1 MKAEE
6 AEAPALLI
14 KLSRLQCVLLLNT
27 VCLTHAHTASRYTL
41 IQRLQLMLYIY
52 NLLQTFLYSDMQIG
66 ELRGQKHSEN
76 LTRVPQSPRV
86 QSQLGGSKISWG
98 GGGEGRGGV
107 KQENATPETIVFSA
121 YRKPVSFIIIIS
133 LSFFIIALLLSGE
146 LSCPSETPKEALRR
160 DRWKQLLININITA
174 KDIWKTKVMH
184 NVYMR
189 NKS

>member
-98 GGGEGRGGV
+98 GGGVGRGGEGLNRRMRLPRPSSSV
-107 KQENATPETIVFSA
+107 HIE
-121 YRKPVSFIIIIS
+121 S
-133 LSFFIIALLLSGE
+133 LS
-146 LSCPSETPKEALRR
+146 PSSSSSACHSSSSLC
-160 DRWKQLLININITA
+160 
-174 KDIWKTKVMH
+174 
-184 NVYMR
+184 
-189 NKS
+189 S

>member
-6 AEAPALLI
+6 DEAPALLI
-14 KLSRLQCVLLLNT
+14 KLSRLQYVLLLNT

-98 GGGEGRGGV
+98 GGGWGV
-107 KQENATPETIVFSA
+107 KEENATPETIVFRTH
-121 YRKPVSFIIIIS
+121 RKPVSFIIIIS
-133 LSFFIIALLLSGE
+133 LPFFIIALLLSGE
-146 LSCPSETPKEALRR
+146 FSCPSETPKEALRR
-160 DRWKQLLININITA
+160 DRWEQLLTSQPRIYG
-174 KDIWKTKVMH
+174 KH
-184 NVYMR
+184 
-189 NKS
+189 